1 MTKNLRKTIMK
12 RSRVRNKFLSDRTK
26 MSRKEYKKQWNF
38 WVNLLKITKKE
49 HFANLDFSP
58 VAKSRF

>member
-26 MSRKEYKKQWNF
+26 MSRKEYKKQ
-38 WVNLLKITKKE
+38 
-49 HFANLDFSP
+49 
-58 VAKSRF
+58 